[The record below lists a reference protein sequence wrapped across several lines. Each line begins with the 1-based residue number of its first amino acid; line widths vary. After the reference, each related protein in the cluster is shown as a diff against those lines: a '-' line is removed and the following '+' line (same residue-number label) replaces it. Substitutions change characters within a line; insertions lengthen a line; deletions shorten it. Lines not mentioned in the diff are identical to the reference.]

1 MTNKFWIRHG
11 FPGVNMDTL
20 SMRLSLPVEK
30 SLKTKEIICIH
41 FQSIQEPVRAL
52 AGDVAVVGE
61 LAPLAVPVEGDR
73 GDVVEYVGTGQ
84 AAGSLV

>member
-1 MTNKFWIRHG
+1 
-11 FPGVNMDTL
+11 
-20 SMRLSLPVEK
+20 MRLSLPVEK

-61 LAPLAVPVEGDR
+61 LALAVPVEGDR
-73 GDVVEYVGTGQ
+73 GDVVEYVGVLIT
-84 AAGSLV
+84 

>member
-1 MTNKFWIRHG
+1 M
-11 FPGVNMDTL
+11 
-20 SMRLSLPVEK
+20 EK

-61 LAPLAVPVEGDR
+61 LALAVPVEGDR
-73 GDVVEYVGTGQ
+73 GDVVEYVGTGHWS
-84 AAGSLV
+84 GSRITCLK